1 MKQLRDVF
9 GIWLPGSLV
18 SLCLIMGAV
27 SARAEQGEAVFK
39 QAPAYTVQIRTVV
52 EMPFAGDHKSSALGA
67 GFVVDTER
75 GWVMTNAHVSARS
88 PSQVRI
94 AFRGGAYKAASKV
107 YVDPYLDLAI
117 LQLSDEQRDG
127 LTAAKL
133 DCGEMPSMGHPVG
146 AFGHPW
152 GLYYTGTRGI
162 ISGVTAQIGGE
173 MLQTDAPINGG
184 NSGGPL
190 ISLETGEVV
199 GINTSRM
206 GRDDDQNTN
215 FATPMKYACRVLELL
230 QAGQDPSPP
239 KLSTV
244 FLKDL
249 DDLGELVVAETYL
262 GRKTIALTP
271 GDLIKSV
278 VGVPGEIHNEGQ
290 LVHALRGHL
299 DRVGLEIVRDGKE
312 MTVSG
317 RLPPVGEV
325 TARRGV
331 YVSGVLFAP
340 AGFRDNEELR
350 VEQPLIVHSI
360 EHGSLG
366 ESLEIEKWDML
377 VKLDGKPVR
386 GLEDLRE
393 RVHAAQQADRPI
405 TLVFKRW
412 SGQRDQVYDYVERTL
427 AIEEF
432 QLVSGTEKERLAKR

>member
-18 SLCLIMGAV
+18 SLSLIMGAV

-52 EMPFAGDHKSSALGA
+52 EMPFRGDIKSSALGA
-67 GFVVDTER
+67 GFVVDAER

-94 AFRGGAYKAASKV
+94 AFRGGAYKAARKV

-117 LQLSDEQRDG
+117 LQLSDEQREG

-146 AFGHPW
+146 AFGYPW

-190 ISLETGEVV
+190 ISLETGAVV
-199 GINTSRM
+199 GINTSSIASEQ
-206 GRDDDQNTN
+206 DQNTN
-215 FATPMKYACRVLELL
+215 FATPMRYACRVLELL

-262 GRKTIALTP
+262 GRKTIGLKA
-271 GDLIKSV
+271 GDLIRGV

-299 DRVGLEIVRDGKE
+299 DPVGLEIVRDGKDV
-312 MTVSG
+312 TVSG
-317 RLPPVGEV
+317 RLLPVGEV

-350 VEQPLIVHSI
+350 VEQPLIVHSV

-366 ESLEIEKWDML
+366 QSMQIQKWDVL
-377 VKLDGKPVR
+377 VKVDGKPVQ
-386 GLEDLRE
+386 GLEDLHE
-393 RVHAAQQADRPI
+393 RVRAAKQADRSV
-405 TLVFKRW
+405 TLVLRRW
-412 SGQRDQVYDYVERTL
+412 SGARDQVYDYVERTL

-432 QLVSGTEKERLAKR
+432 QLVGGNQAERLARK